1 MTGCQHTG
9 SCRWGGF
16 LLLMVLV
23 FFLPACSIFKP
34 RVIEKIKVEYRDSI
48 RTEIRDRI
56 IHDTLKVPIPVE
68 VEKIVTKDDSSHLE
82 NSVAVSDAYIKD
94 GLLYHNLRTKPG
106 TIDVPVSYEVSDT
119 TTTHEVVSNSEKEE
133 AKIEYVEKK
142 LTWWQ
147 KFRIKSFWWL
157 VALSAGLGIW
167 IFRKPLLA
175 LLKTWLPI

>member
-34 RVIEKIKVEYRDSI
+34 RVIEKVKVEYLDSI

-56 IHDTLKVPIPVE
+56 IHDTLKVEIPVE

-82 NSVAVSDAYIKD
+82 NSVAESDAWIRD
-94 GLLYHNLRTKPG
+94 GLLYHTLRTKHV
-106 TIDVPVSYEVSDT
+106 TMEVPVSYEVSDT
-119 TTTHEVVSNSEKEE
+119 TTTHEIVSNSEKEE
-133 AKIEYVEKK
+133 TKIEYVEKE

-157 VALSAGLGIW
+157 VVLSAGLGIW